1 MTVLISVTLLSLTSA
16 FAQYTVKGR
25 VVDELGPIA
34 GAAVLE
40 QGTLNGTET
49 DMDGYFEL
57 TVPSASSMIE
67 IRLLGYKTVTV
78 PASEVSVIVLEEDTE
93 LLDEVVP
100 RRPAQQGS
108 RHLSGGTA

>member
-16 FAQYTVKGR
+16 FAQYTAKGR

-78 PASEVSVIVLEEDTE
+78 PASEVSVIVLEEEGPDRFG
-93 LLDEVVP
+93 LHSP
-100 RRPAQQGS
+100 RRPAQQGLDY
-108 RHLSGGTA
+108 LSF